1 MQGSR
6 RQRGFTLIE
15 LIVTMAIAAILT
27 VIAIP
32 SFYHMVIGQRLDSQA
47 NNAIMVL
54 QQAKGDAIRQGTWV
68 QFCSDNATLNTTDTL
83 GSACSAAGAVY
94 AQTLDAQGNPQ
105 TTLLQTGWSL
115 PSQIQ
120 ISGSV
125 NAVRF
130 NGLGIA
136 QAPGNTSPL
145 TLTVVDFCSPAL
157 TQNNHR
163 QVQIAAGTVFSIV
176 TTTGSCP

>member
-15 LIVTMAIAAILT
+15 LIVTLAIAAVLT

-32 SFYHMVIGQRLDSQA
+32 SFYHILIGQRLDDQA
-47 NNAIMVL
+47 NGAIMAL
-54 QQAKGDAIRQGTWV
+54 QQAKGAAIRQGTWV

-94 AQTLDAQGNPQ
+94 AQTVNAQGGPQ
-105 TTLLQTGWSL
+105 TTQLQAGWAL

-120 ISGSV
+120 LSGSV
-125 NAVRF
+125 NPVRF

-136 QAPGNTSPL
+136 QAPGNPAPL

-157 TQNNHR
+157 KQDNHR
-163 QVQIAAGTVFSIV
+163 QVQIAAGTIFSIAH
-176 TTTGSCP
+176 TTGACP